1 MCVCVNNTK
10 ELPLRQKLR
19 QEVCLIICYFYIWI
33 NFRMLS
39 FLVTTE
45 LNKVW
50 CTTHTTN
57 VRYKF
62 QSYGCGWGAYKL
74 EHVPIKY
81 LFYFS
86 GITVYFQSHNIL
98 I

>member
-1 MCVCVNNTK
+1 M
-10 ELPLRQKLR
+10 L
-19 QEVCLIICYFYIWI
+19 YF
-33 NFRMLS
+33 LAA
-39 FLVTTE
+39 TE

-50 CTTHTTN
+50 CTTHITN
-57 VRYKF
+57 VRYKS
-62 QSYGCGWGAYKL
+62 QSHGCGGGGEVVCAVAYKL
-74 EHVPIKY
+74 EHVPVQY